1 MLIICR
7 YVHCLTQTVAIHQQ
21 QHIHHLPIQT
31 KGILDAG
38 FILTTPLHSYLSSHR
53 DINNVLA
60 GLNSILLTLPLAY
73 VVYVTIWL
81 GDFRLSFRL
90 IATHLFRTLCGWF
103 TYLPP
108 DPQFLSSLLD
118 FPEIFLC
125 LFQECSAHNNVN
137 FLTFFSGHV
146 ATLVSLFLIRSCI

>member
-1 MLIICR
+1 MA
-7 YVHCLTQTVAIHQQ
+7 YVETHADDLQIRTLLDNYGENCNTSPTTTSSN
-21 QHIHHLPIQT
+21 IQT

-38 FILTTPLHSYLSSHR
+38 FILTTPLHSYLASHR
-53 DINNVLA
+53 DINDLLA

-108 DPQFLSSLLD
+108 DPQFLSSLND
-118 FPEIFLC
+118 FPGKSAFVLFYLVNLC
-125 LFQECSAHNNVN
+125 LQWQFQR
-137 FLTFFSGHV
+137 FGYIL
-146 ATLVSLFLIRSCI
+146 